1 MPTRT
6 KVSYLDVRSPSE
18 FAAGSISGSTNLPIL
33 SDEERRLVGICYKK
47 EGRDAAIALGHS
59 LVAGEIKAS
68 RVAAWREFAMRAP
81 DAQICCARGGLRSEI
96 AARWLFDAGIHL
108 KRVEGGYKALRNQ
121 CLDVLVTAPQT
132 LAIVIVGGRTG
143 SGKTEIIRKFE
154 CALDL
159 EGIARHRG
167 SAFGA
172 LRDPQPSQATFENH
186 IAHALAMFMPG
197 QRIVIEDESRA
208 IGSRSVPNR
217 LYEAMGQAP
226 ILVVEQDRAA
236 RAARIYDEYVAESAS
251 VVGPEALRERH
262 LASLDR
268 IKKRLGGAGHA
279 RIAAEIEAAFA
290 SGERDAHLL
299 WISSLLETYY
309 DPMYDHGLKRK
320 ASRIC
325 FRGSPEAVCDWI
337 ANQSDIRAMPRT
349 SR

>member
-1 MPTRT
+1 MS
-6 KVSYLDVRSPSE
+6 SYLDVRAPSE
-18 FAAGSISGSTNLPIL
+18 FTAGSIPGSTNLPIL
-33 SDEERRLVGICYKK
+33 SDEERRLVGICYKS

-68 RVAAWREFAMRAP
+68 RVAAWREFAIRVP
-81 DAQICCARGGLRSEI
+81 DAQICCARGGLRSQI
-96 AARWLFDAGIHL
+96 AARWLSDAGIHL
-108 KRVEGGYKALRNQ
+108 KRVEGGYKVLRNQ
-121 CLDVLVTAPQT
+121 CVDTLDTAPQT
-132 LAIVIVGGRTG
+132 LVIIIVGGRTG
-143 SGKTEIIRKFE
+143 SGKTEIIRKFEHEFE

-186 IAHALAMFMPG
+186 LAHALAAFTPG

-226 ILVVEQDRAA
+226 IVVVELSRAA

-251 VVGPEALRERH
+251 VVGGEALRERH
-262 LASLDR
+262 LASLER
-268 IKKRLGGAGHA
+268 IKKRLGGLAHA

-290 SGERDAHLL
+290 SGERDAHLV

-309 DPMYDHGLKRK
+309 DPMYDYGLKRK

-337 ANQSDIRAMPRT
+337 TNQSDIRATQRT